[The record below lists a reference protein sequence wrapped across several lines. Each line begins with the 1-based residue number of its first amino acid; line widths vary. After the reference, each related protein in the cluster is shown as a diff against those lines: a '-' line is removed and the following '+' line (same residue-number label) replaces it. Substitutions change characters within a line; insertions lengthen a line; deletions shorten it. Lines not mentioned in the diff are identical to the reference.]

1 MVPVDRTFKHLHYGD
16 NTGSKMKTDV
26 NLGVKPSP

>member
-1 MVPVDRTFKHLHYGD
+1 MVTVDRINKHLHYGD
-16 NTGSKMKTDV
+16 NANSKMKTDV